1 MDQRNKNYCVF
12 CNSALTEP
20 VCQNCSRVQPS
31 SFEEEIITIYFIK
44 GYPYRTI
51 LKFLHKHH
59 KSKMSLRTL
68 KTKLKIFGLARR
80 NVMDQNTAQK
90 FEEAIR
96 KELSGP
102 SINSGYRTIWRRL
115 AFYHGVFV
123 PRDAV
128 MYTLQQIDPEGSN
141 NRRACKLKRR
151 EYGNA
156 GANSCWHVDDYD
168 KLKSFGF
175 PIHGWING
183 SSHKI
188 IWLKTVHSNN
198 NPFIIVAIFLEYLKQ
213 YEGCPS
219 RICTYCG
226 SGNVF
231 LVAIQS
237 YLRRNHPDEYGG
249 LKFHVFGTSHGIQR
263 IESW

>member
-198 NPFIIVAIFLEYLKQ
+198 NPFIIGAIFLEYLKQ

-219 RICTYCG
+219 RICT
-226 SGNVF
+226 
-231 LVAIQS
+231 
-237 YLRRNHPDEYGG
+237 
-249 LKFHVFGTSHGIQR
+249 
-263 IESW
+263 